1 MSYRVIH
8 KFIDLQDADYLYRV
22 GDKYPRPGMN
32 VKQSRIDELASN
44 RNKVGEPLITSDE
57 PKKAED
63 FTQYMNESIADKTEA
78 HEYTKTEINRTST
91 SDLRIIA
98 AKQGVENAEELT
110 GAELKKLLIEKLGL

>member
-1 MSYRVIH
+1 MSYKVIH
-8 KFIDLQDADYLYRV
+8 KFIDLQDSDYLYRV
-22 GDKYPRPGMN
+22 GDKYPHPGIN

-44 RNKVGEPLITSDE
+44 RNKAGEPLIASDE
-57 PKKAED
+57 PEKTAD
-63 FTQYMNESIADKTEA
+63 FTQYMNEPI

-98 AKQGVENAEELT
+98 AKQGIENAEELT

>member
-8 KFIDLQDADYLYRV
+8 KFVDLQDFGHLYRV
-22 GDKYPRPGMN
+22 GDKYPRLGMN

-44 RNKVGEPLITSDE
+44 KNRAGEPLIALSK
-57 PKKAED
+57 PKADVD
-63 FTQYMNESIADKTEA
+63 FTQYMNEPIADKTEK

-98 AKQGVENAEELT
+98 TEQGIDNAEELT

>member
-44 RNKVGEPLITSDE
+44 RNKVGEPLITSNE

-63 FTQYMNESIADKTEA
+63 FTQYMNEPI